1 VEIVETYDGVWYA
14 PAPVLWESLRY
25 SAQAQRHAGVAST
38 AAALGWL
45 EASSVT
51 QAAAVEAATIEAEL
65 LDRGR
70 QINALD
76 VLFAGVVREAGRTI
90 VTRDSDFERVE
101 GLQVESY

>member
-1 VEIVETYDGVWYA
+1 
-14 PAPVLWESLRY
+14 
-25 SAQAQRHAGVAST
+25 
-38 AAALGWL
+38 L